1 VTLVVVKAATLPLFS
16 LAPIEVT
23 AEMVAMAAG
32 KTPPFEGMTPGKPIQ
47 VFPMGAGRTVD
58 GRKVKAETADFA
70 LLLGDLAT
78 RRNPVT
84 LTVEHEM
91 DPTWGSRAAGEISSD
106 AFLEQADGFWGLEP
120 RWTEAALAEIR
131 SGARRWISPT
141 FYGTEVEGV
150 IRPRILRDISL
161 VSVPNL
167 DGMQP
172 VTASASRD
180 GAATSHPT
188 SPSKASERKE
198 QETMKLSADTL
209 KLLGLA
215 DGASLEDID
224 KAVVKLAAEKAPAP
238 DVEKAATAAVEKFR
252 ADFEKSVREQLER
265 ESAQNARKTRVAGL
279 IERAEVEG
287 KLVADNREALTA
299 LAAADPESF
308 EKVLPGLKVLAPV
321 KRWHTA
327 SRQGAEKVAVSDVM
341 NPETSKEL
349 HERAMALS
357 ADKKVSYSEALN
369 SLVAA

>member
-1 VTLVVVKAATLPLFS
+1 MKAATLPLFS

-47 VFPMGAGRTVD
+47 VFPMGEARTVD
-58 GRKVKAETADFA
+58 GRRVRSELEDFG

-78 RRNPVT
+78 RKNPVT

-91 DPTWGSRAAGEISSD
+91 DPTWGSRSAGECASD
-106 AFLEQADGFWGLEP
+106 EFLAQADGLWGLNP
-120 RWTEAALAEIR
+120 AWTDAALAEIR

-161 VSVPNL
+161 CSVPNI

-172 VTASASRD
+172 VTASASRS
-180 GAATSHPT
+180 GAATPQPT
-188 SPSKASERKE
+188 SPTKASERKE

-224 KAVVKLAAEKAPAP
+224 KAVVKLAAEKPDVP
-238 DVEKAATAAVEKFR
+238 DVERAAAAAVEKFR

-265 ESAQNARKTRVAGL
+265 ESAMNARKTRVAGL
-279 IERAEVEG
+279 IERAETEG

-321 KRWHTA
+321 KKWHTV
-327 SRQGAEKVAVSDVM
+327 SRQSAEKAGVADVM

-349 HERAMALS
+349 HERALVLS
-357 ADKKVSYSEALN
+357 AEKKVSYSEALN

>member
-1 VTLVVVKAATLPLFS
+1 MKAATLPLFS

-23 AEMVAMAAG
+23 PEMVAMAAG
-32 KTPPFEGMTPGKPIQ
+32 KTPPFEGMTPGKPVQ
-47 VFPMGAGRTVD
+47 VFPMGACRTVD
-58 GRKVKAETADFA
+58 GRKVQCEAEDFR

-78 RRNPVT
+78 RKNPVT

-91 DPTWGSRAAGEISSD
+91 DPTWGSRAAGECSE
-106 AFLEQADGFWGLEP
+106 FLQQGDGLWGLDPHWTEQALS
-120 RWTEAALAEIR
+120 EIR

-141 FYGTEVEGV
+141 FYGTEDQNGNV
-150 IRPRILRDISL
+150 RPRILRDVSL

-180 GAATSHPT
+180 AAAPSQPN

-224 KAVVKLAAEKAPAP
+224 KAVIKLAAEKAPAP
-238 DVEKAATAAVEKFR
+238 DVEKAAAAAVERFR

-265 ESAQNARKTRVAGL
+265 ESAQNARKARVADL
-279 IERAEVEG
+279 VKRAESEG
-287 KLVADNREALTA
+287 KLVADNRESLTK
-299 LAAADPESF
+299 LAAADPDAF
-308 EKVLPGLKVLAPV
+308 EKVLPGLQVLAPV
-321 KRWHTA
+321 KRWFTA
-327 SRQGAEKVAVSDVM
+327 SREGTQTFTASDMNDPDRRRDLMDAVQ
-341 NPETSKEL
+341 
-349 HERAMALS
+349 A
-357 ADKKVSYSEALN
+357 
-369 SLVAA
+369 LVAAEKIDFDVALARLTGVTN